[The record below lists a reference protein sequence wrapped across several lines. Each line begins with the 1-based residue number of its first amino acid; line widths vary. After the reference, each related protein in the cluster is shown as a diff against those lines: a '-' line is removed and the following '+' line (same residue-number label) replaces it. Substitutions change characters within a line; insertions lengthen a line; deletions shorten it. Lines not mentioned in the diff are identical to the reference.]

1 MIGVFQVRVA
11 RDLDPKE
18 LREVGGALKA
28 LAKSPAGGA
37 GLAALVALGL
47 AAYGLYM
54 GVLAASARRF
64 E

>member
-1 MIGVFQVRVA
+1 VA